1 MVERVKGRDGIG
13 EAKRVRGRKKRGGSS
28 TAVAK
33 GVNSAMNCK
42 ERERER
48 ERELRF

>member
-28 TAVAK
+28 MAAAK
-33 GVNSAMNCK
+33 GAIGTFLVMKFFSS
-42 ERERER
+42 
-48 ERELRF
+48 L